1 MLLVSRHK
9 GKKEMSYHGK
19 LQTLKNGTADREI
32 QQWAYLQLSKE
43 STDLDI
49 ALSYIKQYE
58 LEIARL
64 KQEVAF
70 LEDWRAVW
78 APVVRQYQG
87 LE

>member
-1 MLLVSRHK
+1 
-9 GKKEMSYHGK
+9 MSYHGK

-58 LEIARL
+58 LEIVRL

-78 APVVRQYQG
+78 APVIKQHQG
-87 LE
+87 VE

>member
-1 MLLVSRHK
+1 
-9 GKKEMSYHGK
+9 MSYHGK

-43 STDLDI
+43 STDLDT
-49 ALSYIKQYE
+49 ALSYIKQYK

>member
-1 MLLVSRHK
+1 
-9 GKKEMSYHGK
+9 MSYHGK

-43 STDLDI
+43 STDLDT

-58 LEIARL
+58 LEIVRL

-78 APVVRQYQG
+78 APVIKQHQG
-87 LE
+87 VE